1 MTNGDDDGR
10 PDPPRSGLLP
20 WFLVTLATAAAI
32 GYFAFAI
39 AESGFVF
46 DEGDMPRLVGLLA
59 ILAFLA
65 IGVIGRQMRAW
76 HIIRAMLAW
85 ALIIFVVAGLYASR
99 DQLAGFA
106 GRLMGA
112 LVPGVPVSGRLAGEA
127 NPDSVVITRAGD
139 GHFAVRADVDGV
151 PTTMLIDTGASYVT
165 LSHRD
170 ALRVGIDPASLRYSI
185 PIRTANGTMQAAS
198 VTLDSLAVG
207 SIGQRNVR
215 ALVAPPASLSQ
226 SLLGMSFLDGLH
238 GYAIS
243 GDRLVL
249 TP

>member
-1 MTNGDDDGR
+1 MTDGDDGDRSDR
-10 PDPPRSGLLP
+10 PRRAVASWLFP
-20 WFLVTLATAAAI
+20 TLTIAAVAGI
-32 GYFAFAI
+32 FAYI
-39 AESGFVF
+39 VAESGFSF
-46 DEGDMPRLVGLLA
+46 DEGDMPRLVGLIA
-59 ILAFLA
+59 ILAFVG

-76 HIIRAMLAW
+76 HVIRAMLAW

-106 GRLMGA
+106 GRLVGA

-127 NPDSVVITRAGD
+127 NPESVVITRAGD
-139 GHFAVRADVDGV
+139 GHFAVRATIDGT
-151 PTTMLIDTGASYVT
+151 PTTMLIDTGASFVT

-170 ALRVGIDPASLRYSI
+170 AARAGIDPEALSYSV
-185 PIRTANGTMQAAS
+185 PIRTANGMMQAAS
-198 VTLDSLAVG
+198 VTLDSLA
-207 SIGQRNVR
+207 IGAIEQRNIR
-215 ALVAPPASLSQ
+215 ALVAPPGSLSQ

>member
-1 MTNGDDDGR
+1 MSTGDGNER

-20 WFLVTLATAAAI
+20 WLLLTLAVAAVVA
-32 GYFAFAI
+32 AFAYVV
-39 AESGFVF
+39 ADSGFVF
-46 DEGDMPRLVGLLA
+46 DDADMPRLVGLLA
-59 ILAFLA
+59 ILAFVGV
-65 IGVIGRQMRAW
+65 GVIGRRMRAW
-76 HIIRAMLAW
+76 HVIRSMLLW

-106 GRLMGA
+106 GRLVGA

-139 GHFAVRADVDGV
+139 GHFAVRASVDGV
-151 PTTMLIDTGASYVT
+151 PTTMLIDTGASFVT
-165 LSHRD
+165 LSQGD
-170 ALRVGIDPASLRYSI
+170 AARVGIDPTALDYSV
-185 PIRTANGTMQAAS
+185 PIRTANGTMQAANI
-198 VTLDSLAVG
+198 TLHSLA
-207 SIGQRNVR
+207 IGGIEQRNVR
-215 ALVAPPASLSQ
+215 ALVAPPGSLSQ

>member
-1 MTNGDDDGR
+1 MSGSANDGE

-20 WFLVTLATAAAI
+20 WLVLTAAAAAAI
-32 GYFAFAI
+32 GFFAFAI
-39 AESGFVF
+39 AESGFAF

-59 ILAFLA
+59 ILAFVA

-76 HIIRAMLAW
+76 HVIRAMLAW

-112 LVPGVPVSGRLAGEA
+112 LVPGVPVSGRLAGEI

-139 GHFAVRADVDGV
+139 GHFAVRASVDGV

-165 LSHRD
+165 LSHAD
-170 ALRVGIDPASLRYSI
+170 ALRVGIDPATLRYTI

-198 VTLDSLAVG
+198 VTLDSLSIG

-215 ALVAPPASLSQ
+215 ALVAPPGSLGQ
-226 SLLGMSFLDGLH
+226 SLLGMSFLDALH

>member
-1 MTNGDDDGR
+1 MSDDPDHGR
-10 PDPPRSGLLP
+10 PRRNLHTFFLLVLG
-20 WFLVTLATAAAI
+20 FGAAVGVLAFIASSI
-32 GYFAFAI
+32 GFTF
-39 AESGFVF
+39 E
-46 DEGDMPRLVGLLA
+46 DGDMPRLVGLVA

-65 IGVIGRQMRAW
+65 VGIVGSQMRAW
-76 HIIRAMLAW
+76 HVIRAMLAW

-106 GRLMGA
+106 GRLVGA
-112 LVPGVPVSGRLAGEA
+112 LAPGVPVSGRLAGEA

-139 GHFAVRADVDGV
+139 GHFAVRATVDDIPV
-151 PTTMLIDTGASYVT
+151 NMLIDTGASFVT
-165 LSHRD
+165 LSHAD
-170 ALRVGIDPASLRYSI
+170 AARVGIDPASLDYSV
-185 PIRTANGTMQAAS
+185 PIRTANGTMQAARI
-198 VTLDSLAVG
+198 TLHRLAIG
-207 SIGQRNVR
+207 SIEQRDVR
-215 ALVAPPASLSQ
+215 ALVAPAGSLGQ

>member
-1 MTNGDDDGR
+1 MSEEAPDDQ
-10 PDPPRSGLLP
+10 PPRRRSSLLP
-20 WFLVTLATAAAI
+20 WLLVTLAVAAAI
-32 GYFAFAI
+32 GYFAFRI

-46 DEGDMPRLVGLLA
+46 TEGDLPRLIGLLA

-65 IGVIGRQMRAW
+65 VGLVGRQMRVW

-99 DQLAGFA
+99 DHLAVFA

-139 GHFAVRADVDGV
+139 GHFAVRASVDGV
-151 PTTMLIDTGASYVT
+151 ATTMLIDTGASFVT
-165 LSHRD
+165 LSHED
-170 ALRVGIDPASLRYSI
+170 ALRVGIDPATLRYSI
-185 PIRTANGTMQAAS
+185 PIRTANGTMQAAGI
-198 VTLDSLAVG
+198 TLDSLAIG
-207 SIGQRNVR
+207 AIGQRDVR
-215 ALVAPPASLSQ
+215 ALVAPPGSLSQ
-226 SLLGMSFLDGLH
+226 SLLGMSFLDALH